1 MSKNTKLVPKRR
13 FKEFKMATQWYNTN
27 FFSVINN
34 VIDFRGRTPKK
45 LGMSWSD
52 DGYLALSALNVKNG
66 FIDFNVDAHY
76 GDTELYQKW
85 MSGNELKKGQVIFT
99 TEAPM
104 GNVTQIPDD
113 RGYIL
118 SQRTIAFETNKLKMT
133 DNFLAITLN
142 SPNVKI
148 SLSTIAS
155 GGTAKGVSQ
164 NSLKSLRISLPESL
178 TEQTQI
184 GEFFK
189 KLDTLIQTQQK
200 KLDKTKTLKAAY
212 LAEMFPCDGKL
223 MPKLQFKDF
232 INYWDSISLNKI
244 GSTYAGLSGKS
255 KDDFGHGN
263 AEYITYVNIFN
274 NPITDLDGTETI
286 EIDDKQNQVKYGDVL
301 FTISS
306 ETPHEVGLSSVWLGD
321 RENVYLN
328 SFCFGFRPYLNVDNY
343 YFAFMLRSPVIRKKF
358 KILAQGISRYNV
370 SKNRVMKLVVPITH
384 INEQTKIGN
393 FFKLL
398 DKRIALEQRKLEKL
412 NNIKQAYLNEM
423 FV

>member
-1 MSKNTKLVPKRR
+1 MSKTKKLVPKQRFR
-13 FKEFKMATQWYNTN
+13 KFISTKEWQEVKLEDVSEIIGGGTPNTSISAFWNGDIDWYSPTEIGNKIYISQSEKKITQLGLSKSSAKILPIGTVLYTSRAGIGNTAILAKEATTNQGFQSIVPKQDRLNSYFLYSRTKELKRYGEAKGGGSTFKEISGKQLAQMPIFL
-27 FFSVINN
+27 
-34 VIDFRGRTPKK
+34 P
-45 LGMSWSD
+45 
-52 DGYLALSALNVKNG
+52 ALS
-66 FIDFNVDAHY
+66 
-76 GDTELYQKW
+76 
-85 MSGNELKKGQVIFT
+85 
-99 TEAPM
+99 
-104 GNVTQIPDD
+104 
-113 RGYIL
+113 
-118 SQRTIAFETNKLKMT
+118 
-133 DNFLAITLN
+133 
-142 SPNVKI
+142 
-148 SLSTIAS
+148 
-155 GGTAKGVSQ
+155 
-164 NSLKSLRISLPESL
+164 
-178 TEQTQI
+178 EQTQI

-189 KLDTLIQTQQK
+189 KLDDLIQTQQK
-200 KLDKTKTLKAAY
+200 KLEKTKTLKSAY
-212 LAEMFPCDGKL
+212 LAEMFPCDCKL
-223 MPKLQFKDF
+223 KPKLQFKDF

-301 FTISS
+301 FTVSS

-358 KILAQGISRYNV
+358 KILAQGISRYNI

-398 DKRIALEQRKLEKL
+398 DKKIALEQRKLDKL

>member
-13 FKEFKMATQWYNTN
+13 FKKFKNIEEWRLSYLEDLLEFYSGLTY
-27 FFSVINN
+27 S
-34 VIDFRGRTPKK
+34 PKNIVEK
-45 LGMSWSD
+45 GGTLVLRSS
-52 DGYLALSALNVKNG
+52 NVK
-66 FIDFNVDAHY
+66 DCELVLLDKVYVDSICVNSELVQY
-76 GDTELYQKW
+76 GDIIVVVRNGSKHLIGKHALIKKHVKNTVIGAFMTGIRYKIPEFMNSLLDTKRFN
-85 MSGNELKKGQVIFT
+85 NEIEKNLGATINQITIGHFRKMMFY
-99 TEAPM
+99 
-104 GNVTQIPDD
+104 IPDD
-113 RGYIL
+113 IEQKDIG
-118 SQRTIAFETNKLKMT
+118 AF
-133 DNFLAITLN
+133 FA
-142 SPNVKI
+142 
-148 SLSTIAS
+148 
-155 GGTAKGVSQ
+155 
-164 NSLKSLRISLPESL
+164 
-178 TEQTQI
+178 
-184 GEFFK
+184 

-200 KLDKTKTLKAAY
+200 KLEKTKTLKSAY
-212 LAEMFPCDGKL
+212 LAEMFPCDCKL
-223 MPKLQFKDF
+223 KPKLQFKDF

-274 NPITDLDGTETI
+274 NPITDLNGTETI

-358 KILAQGISRYNV
+358 KILAQGISRYNI

-398 DKRIALEQRKLEKL
+398 DKKIALEQRKLEKL

>member
-1 MSKNTKLVPKRR
+1 MSQNKKLVPKRR

-189 KLDTLIQTQQK
+189 KLDALIQTQQK
-200 KLDKTKTLKAAY
+200 KLEKTKTLKAAY
-212 LAEMFPCDGKL
+212 LAKIFPCDGELK
-223 MPKLQFKDF
+223 PKLRFDEFSSDWQLK
-232 INYWDSISLNKI
+232 KI
-244 GSTYAGLSGKS
+244 DNITNRHDNQRIPITASNRIPGSTPYYGANGIQDYVKG
-255 KDDFGHGN
+255 FTHNG
-263 AEYITYVNIFN
+263 EYILVAEDGANDLLNYPVQYVKGKIWVN
-274 NPITDLDGTETI
+274 NHAH
-286 EIDDKQNQVKYGDVL
+286 VL
-301 FTISS
+301 QGKNNVCDNKFLMYAFKCINM
-306 ETPHEVGLSSVWLGD
+306 EPYLVGGG
-321 RENVYLN
+321 RAKLN
-328 SFCFGFRPYLNVDNY
+328 SDIMMN
-343 YFAFMLRSPVIRKKF
+343 I
-358 KILAQGISRYNV
+358 IISAPDI
-370 SKNRVMKLVVPITH
+370 K
-384 INEQTKIGN
+384 EQTKIGN

-398 DKRIALEQRKLEKL
+398 DKKIALEQRKLEKL

>member
-118 SQRTIAFETNKLKMT
+118 SQRTIAFETNNLKMT

-200 KLDKTKTLKAAY
+200 KLEKTKTLKSAY
-212 LAEMFPCDGKL
+212 LAEMFPADGELK
-223 MPKLQFKDF
+223 PKLQFKDF
-232 INYWDSISLNKI
+232 INDWYSIKLGKVGHAISGIGFPNSEQGGVDGIPFYKVSDMNNAGNEREMKHANNYVTSEQIFIRRWNTIKTLPAIIFAKVGAAIMLNRKRIIKTECIIDNNMMAYIFDHTWDVNF
-244 GSTYAGLSGKS
+244 GKVL
-255 KDDFGHGN
+255 F
-263 AEYITYVNIFN
+263 
-274 NPITDLDGTETI
+274 ETI
-286 EIDDKQNQVKYGDVL
+286 NLPRYAQVGALPSYNSTDIENIDTK
-301 FTISS
+301 
-306 ETPHEVGLSSVWLGD
+306 
-321 RENVYLN
+321 
-328 SFCFGFRPYLNVDNY
+328 
-343 YFAFMLRSPVIRKKF
+343 
-358 KILAQGISRYNV
+358 
-370 SKNRVMKLVVPITH
+370 VP
-384 INEQTKIGN
+384 NKDEQTKIGN

-398 DKRIALEQRKLEKL
+398 DKKIALEQRKLEKL

>member
-1 MSKNTKLVPKRR
+1 MSNNKKLVPKRR

-113 RGYIL
+113 KGYIL
-118 SQRTIAFETNKLKMT
+118 SQRTIAFETNELKMT
-133 DNFLAITLN
+133 DNFLAITLS

-164 NSLKSLRISLPESL
+164 NSLNSLKINLPESL

-200 KLDKTKTLKAAY
+200 KLEKTKTLKSAY
-212 LAEMFPCDGKL
+212 LAEMFPPDGELK
-223 MPKLQFKDF
+223 PKIRFKEFRENWQLLTLGELKDVRDGTHDSPTYHKQGFPLVTSKNLTDSGLDINEVSLISKTDF
-232 INYWDSISLNKI
+232 EKINKRSKVDRGDILFGMI
-244 GSTYAGLSGKS
+244 GTIGNPVLVER
-255 KDDFGHGN
+255 DDFAIKNVALIKKGGN
-263 AEYITYVNIFN
+263 ILNIFLIQLLKSQIFEKYVN
-274 NPITDLDGTETI
+274 
-286 EIDDKQNQVKYGDVL
+286 
-301 FTISS
+301 
-306 ETPHEVGLSSVWLGD
+306 
-321 RENVYLN
+321 
-328 SFCFGFRPYLNVDNY
+328 
-343 YFAFMLRSPVIRKKF
+343 
-358 KILAQGISRYNV
+358 
-370 SKNRVMKLVVPITH
+370 SKNVGNTQKFLALSQIREFNLVTPFIK
-384 INEQTKIGN
+384 EQTKIGN

-398 DKRIALEQRKLEKL
+398 DKKIALEQRKLEKL

>member
-1 MSKNTKLVPKRR
+1 MSKTGKLIPKRR
-13 FKEFKMATQWYNTN
+13 FGGFINDNEWKKNFLHEISEVYDGTHQTPNYTKAGIMFLSVENIKTLHSEKFISKEAYEKDFKIKPERNDILMTRIGDIGTANIIKYDIPIAYYVSLALIKAKLNAYFLKANITSPYIQAELWK
-27 FFSVINN
+27 
-34 VIDFRGRTPKK
+34 RTLHIAFPKK
-45 LGMSWSD
+45 INKSEIE
-52 DGYLALSALNVKNG
+52 NVLVKYP
-66 FIDFNVDAHY
+66 D
-76 GDTELYQKW
+76 
-85 MSGNELKKGQVIFT
+85 KK
-99 TEAPM
+99 E
-104 GNVTQIPDD
+104 QI
-113 RGYIL
+113 
-118 SQRTIAFETNKLKMT
+118 
-133 DNFLAITLN
+133 
-142 SPNVKI
+142 
-148 SLSTIAS
+148 
-155 GGTAKGVSQ
+155 
-164 NSLKSLRISLPESL
+164 
-178 TEQTQI
+178 QI

-189 KLDTLIQTQQK
+189 KLDILIQTQQK
-200 KLDKTKTLKAAY
+200 KLEKTKILKSAY
-212 LAEMFPCDGKL
+212 LAEMFPADGESK
-223 MPKLQFKDF
+223 PKIRFKDF

-398 DKRIALEQRKLEKL
+398 DKKVALEQRKLEKL